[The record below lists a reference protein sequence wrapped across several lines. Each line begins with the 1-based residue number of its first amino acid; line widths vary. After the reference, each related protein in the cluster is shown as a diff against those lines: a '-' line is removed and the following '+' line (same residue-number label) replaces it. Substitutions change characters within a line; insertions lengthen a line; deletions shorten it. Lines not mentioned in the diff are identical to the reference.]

1 MVANIRCAELLEE
14 QLHALEHD
22 SAWASLRDAAAAG
35 PVREF
40 GARAAALLE
49 SCISGT
55 PWRRAS
61 GAPRE
66 HARLRRGCLHC
77 VPGILR
83 VFGRW
88 LPAFGCL
95 CAEQCKGRLR
105 HLSCAGRG
113 AVRAP

>member
-1 MVANIRCAELLEE
+1 VQRGPAHKRAGAAARAQVMVANIRCAELLEE
-14 QLHALEHD
+14 QLRALEHD

-83 VFGRW
+83 CVRTV
-88 LPAFGCL
+88 AACV
-95 CAEQCKGRLR
+95 RL
-105 HLSCAGRG
+105 LVC
-113 AVRAP
+113 